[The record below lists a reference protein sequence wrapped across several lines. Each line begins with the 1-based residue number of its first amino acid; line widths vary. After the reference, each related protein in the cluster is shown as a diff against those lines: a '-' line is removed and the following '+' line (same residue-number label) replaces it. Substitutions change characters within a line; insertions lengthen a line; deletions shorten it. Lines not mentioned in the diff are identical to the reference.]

1 MSYSSHKRANRAT
14 REHIARR
21 EHDVERGVWLGGD
34 QSEASSCH
42 RAKGLTRAYLVSV
55 RSARA
60 KLSSHQRPHGLRGA
74 SRTQVHNTSFARGAA
89 KRTRECTLLQGPRHA
104 PGRFDSI
111 QGRMQA
117 DYLGERASARE
128 TSRHCGHEADMTG
141 VHGHTPPAPRLRAVH
156 LTHPGAGLRAHCKS
170 PAATRPRQDA
180 DSAA

>member
-1 MSYSSHKRANRAT
+1 MAGRTVCRPGSSSQHRTPQLDRVDSLHGLCTDKRSPPSKCSKTSIAVSYSSHKRANRAT

-55 RSARA
+55 RLARA
-60 KLSSHQRPHGLRGA
+60 KSSSHQRPHGLRGE
-74 SRTQVHNTSFARGAA
+74 SRTQRHNTSVARGTA

-117 DYLGERASARE
+117 GYLG
-128 TSRHCGHEADMTG
+128 
-141 VHGHTPPAPRLRAVH
+141 
-156 LTHPGAGLRAHCKS
+156 GACIG
-170 PAATRPRQDA
+170 P
-180 DSAA
+180 